1 MPNEE
6 KEQTQ
11 KEIDMQAIDEI
22 CKQLSNYMLH
32 FVTNLKFDDNGKMY
46 ADPELQEYIKNA
58 REKLKKRTE
67 LFANKKLLKIA
78 MDEKLKESE
87 EFAIACAK
95 IIETIRKQDQASGK
109 TSNYIEDIIEPA
121 ENYLFARDRINNR
134 IFNRPIPADG
144 SPTIVDEKGETNSG
158 VNSILYFNVDSA
170 AEETDMNERNIT
182 LSEFDK
188 QILNA
193 VISLMRAGN
202 KIITPQSIY
211 QVLSHN
217 CNAKVLTDNWKT
229 KIDKSM
235 TKLNSIQITANFNNA
250 LSFYPNLKEFDIST
264 QTRLLQFEKIIVKHR
279 NGYTGIAY
287 KMLSEPVLYTI
298 AEIKNQIGTISL
310 KGLTNQKTVKSV
322 DVSILY
328 NWLLVRIDGMK
339 HEKNPLSKTIKLE
352 SMYSCLNKKT
362 PKEQRTTRENAELLL
377 IQFKAD
383 KLIKDFNFI
392 SEKNK
397 ITKLNIS
404 V

>member
-1 MPNEE
+1 MPSEE
-6 KEQTQ
+6 KTPTQ
-11 KEIDMQAIDEI
+11 KEIEMQAIEEI
-22 CKQLSNYMLH
+22 GKQITDYFLYVVKHM
-32 FVTNLKFDDNGKMY
+32 KFDENGNPI
-46 ADPELQEYIKNA
+46 ATPELKEYMENE
-58 REKLKKRTE
+58 RKKFKERSKVFSDKAFSE
-67 LFANKKLLKIA
+67 YLQQHISKSLS
-78 MDEKLKESE
+78 ESE
-87 EFAIACAK
+87 EWAAACARAK
-95 IIETIRKQDQASGK
+95 EAGKQRK
-109 TSNYIEDIIEPA
+109 TFNFIEDETKPA

-144 SPTIVDEKGETNSG
+144 SPTIVDEKGETNSD